1 MSSRKSRERGILL
14 RALIISFMR
23 PLLLAFTLAAASLTA
38 FAADAPKAPPLSKV
52 FDNQVRQ
59 VESEIGSLA
68 EAMPADKYDF
78 APTNGEFK
86 TVRTFSQQMS
96 HIATVIYEVSSA
108 ALGEK
113 CPVDAG
119 KNENGPADLHG
130 KDAVVKYLKG
140 SFALAH
146 RAANALTQ
154 ANMMDLMQSPFGDGK
169 TTRINLVSI
178 IGWHSFDHYG
188 QSVVYARMNKIIP
201 PASR

>member
-1 MSSRKSRERGILL
+1 
-14 RALIISFMR
+14 MR
-23 PLLLAFTLAAASLTA
+23 PLLLACTLAAISGTA
-38 FAADAPKAPPLSKV
+38 FAADAPAPPLSKV
-52 FDNQVRQ
+52 FDSQVRQ

-86 TVRTFSQQMS
+86 TVRTFSLQMT

-113 CPVDAG
+113 CPVATG
-119 KNENGPADLHG
+119 KNENGDADIRG

-146 RAANALTQ
+146 RAANALTA
-154 ANMMDLMQSPFGDGK
+154 ANMMDMLQSPFGDGK

-178 IGWHSFDHYG
+178 IAWHSFDHYG
-188 QSVVYARMNKIIP
+188 QSVVYARMNKIVP